1 MKKKFLGILLLWI
14 VSSSFLEIRSFN
26 QGAFQKNTLKTIVID
41 AGHGG
46 RDEGAP
52 GDYSYEKDIALA
64 VALKLRDKI
73 TREFPEIRVIMTRT
87 TDSYPTLHERAD
99 LANQSKA
106 DLFISIHCNSADP
119 IRHSEQT
126 GYRTETYYRGKGKKR
141 KKYTHKVP
149 TYRYWTTPNP
159 AEGTETYIWAAH
171 KSEAKE
177 VAMRENESLFVDSS
191 TASSMKDFD
200 MDSPQKRILYALKTQ
215 QYFTRSAN
223 LALTVED
230 EFKKIGRISR
240 EARQRQVGI
249 WVLQAT
255 AMPSILVETGYISN
269 PREENYLNSEKGQNE
284 ITDVLVKALGRYKY
298 SLENNTLIPPAAIE
312 AANDSAAAETNT
324 PAAAA
329 DADSTTQPR
338 GQQ

>member
-1 MKKKFLGILLLWI
+1 MKKYIGLLAAWFL
-14 VSSSFLEIRSFN
+14 SSSFICPTAETNHL
-26 QGAFQKNTLKTIVID
+26 FQKKTLHTIVID

-52 GDYSYEKDIALA
+52 GRYSFEKDIALA
-64 VALKLRDKI
+64 VALKLQQRI
-73 TREFPEIRVIMTRT
+73 NEEFPEIKVVMTRT
-87 TDSYPTLHERAD
+87 TDAYPSLYDRAN
-99 LANQSKA
+99 LANQSKG

-119 IRHSEQT
+119 IRHSELE

-141 KKYTHKVP
+141 KKYTRRVP
-149 TYRYWTTPNP
+149 KYRYWTTPNP
-159 AEGTETYIWAAH
+159 AKGTETYIWAAH

-177 VAMRENESLFVDSS
+177 VAMRENESLFMDS
-191 TASSMKDFD
+191 TSSKQMEDFD
-200 MDSPQKRILYALKTQ
+200 PESPQKRILYALKTQ

-230 EFKKIGRISR
+230 EFKKVGRISR

-269 PREENYLNSEKGQNE
+269 PEEEDYLNSKEGQSE
-284 ITDVLVKALGRYKY
+284 IADVLVKALKRYKF
-298 SLENNTLIPPAAIE
+298 SLENNTLVAPVTDTTTTGDNAG
-312 AANDSAAAETNT
+312 STNN
-324 PAAAA
+324 
-329 DADSTTQPR
+329 
-338 GQQ
+338 

>member
-1 MKKKFLGILLLWI
+1 MKKYLGILLLWLI
-14 VSSSFLEIRSFN
+14 GSSFLEIKSESY
-26 QGAFQKNTLKTIVID
+26 QKNTLKTIIID
-41 AGHGG
+41 PGHGG

-52 GDYSYEKDIALA
+52 GSYSYEKDIALA

-73 TREFPEIRVIMTRT
+73 NREFPDIRVVMTRT
-87 TDSYPTLHERAD
+87 TDTYPTLHERAD
-99 LANQSKA
+99 LANQSKG

-119 IRHSEQT
+119 IRHSELT
-126 GYRTETYYRGKGKKR
+126 GYKTQTYYKGKGKKR
-141 KKYTHKVP
+141 KKYTRKVP

-171 KSEAKE
+171 KNEAKE
-177 VAMRENESLFVDSS
+177 VAMRENESLFLDSS
-191 TASSMKDFD
+191 SAGQMKDFD
-200 MDSPQKRILYALKTQ
+200 LESPQKRILYALKTQ

-230 EFKKIGRISR
+230 EFRKVGRISR

-269 PREENYLNSEKGQNE
+269 PKEENYLNSEKGQDE
-284 ITDVLVKALGRYKY
+284 ITDVLIRALQRYKY
-298 SLENNTLIPPAAIE
+298 SLEHNTLVPPAAIE
-312 AANDSAAAETNT
+312 AADSAQH
-324 PAAAA
+324 AA
-329 DADSTTQPR
+329 DSANTN
-338 GQQ
+338 